1 MEALVS
7 GISRRFAVA
16 GVAVAAAAIAAC
28 ESATAPRSGV
38 QRIALGTI
46 VSGSVAAG
54 DSARLYAFS
63 VTAGAK
69 YIVYAAVTAG
79 AIQLEVQ
86 DSARQN
92 SYGTGAAGPSGLPIV
107 ENPALQFFS
116 NASAAR
122 LLVVSGLPA
131 GAAAQYQLLLYEEND
146 APESRPAAFAIGDT
160 ISGETID
167 PSNDVDVFTSVVQG
181 GTDFVTVAEA
191 PAVTGVGTLEVLV
204 LDSTDFSPEAYA
216 FIMPGGPASATTG
229 RVHAATTRTY
239 RFEFAAASGTG
250 WPAFD
255 GPYRFWTYA
264 ISRAPEHRAAAVPF
278 NSVVADER
286 FDRALDVDEF
296 TFTAAVGT
304 QVDGFV
310 QAAVPA
316 HLEIAAPSGTVLA
329 TAAAGSDTNLY
340 ARSTGPTTLAQ
351 AGSYVARVVA
361 DGELVADTGAYRLY
375 LYLVNPKPES
385 VPDSIGPG
393 DTIAGEAI
401 DLPGDIDEFRF
412 VASAGQEFT
421 AFLQARSG
429 DATTLLQLD
438 VVDAD
443 GTVLGSVQSTGTDTS
458 LLGQVT
464 PRVAMHTTGTHRLR
478 VSGVP
483 ATGARNR
490 GPYRVFLYKVN
501 RQPENHADTLAPGDS
516 VFNEAIDA
524 PSDVDEYRVHVL
536 DTVGV
541 DLRIQLPD
549 SAQGYITAQLV
560 DSASALPLGNT
571 GASGGGT
578 GQTGSVILAPGTYI
592 VRIDGARGPYQLWL
606 YRFKLGPETAPDTI
620 VVGDTVQGESIDVP
634 GDIDVYHFF
643 ARAWHPINVMLQ
655 DMATSGS
662 QGIQA
667 VIYGSYPY
675 PVMTVGSRPGATSLA
690 DHQTVRMD
698 PPATGWYTVTVS
710 AGSPETGPYRLAI
723 VPVSTT
729 PESVSPTLAIGDS
742 VTAEAI
748 DFPGDWDQYT
758 VTATPGQTLTVL
770 FGTNAPCCNLYPY
783 VFVFD
788 PVTGDTLASN
798 VGQGQRLAGPFS
810 VPSGGVVAVA
820 VLEQT
825 RRTLRE
831 CYDATCGGTFG
842 YTGAYWLQVVA
853 VNRAPETASA
863 TYVLGD
869 TVSSEAVFP
878 VGDIDEF
885 TLTAT
890 PGAVLSAWYR
900 LRADAVPA
908 GSLMTMVVV
917 DPATGAVLAG
927 SGAAV
932 SGSSPS
938 FFGPGSFTV
947 PASGTVVLRFMG
959 YGPFGEGV
967 GTAPY
972 EFFVSSGP

>member
-1 MEALVS
+1 MRATLTC
-7 GISRRFAVA
+7 RTQLAV
-16 GVAVAAAAIAAC
+16 GLAVAAGALGSC
-28 ESATAPRSGV
+28 ESATAPRASV
-38 QRIALGTI
+38 ERIAVGSV
-46 VSGSVAAG
+46 VSGTLTTG
-54 DSARLYAFS
+54 DTARVYAFT
-63 VTAGAK
+63 VTAGAT
-69 YIVYAAVTAG
+69 YVVYAAVTAG
-79 AIQLEVQ
+79 VVQLQVL
-86 DSARQN
+86 DSTRQAVLG
-92 SYGTGAAGPSGLPIV
+92 SGEAGASNLPMV
-107 ENPALQFFS
+107 ENPALFYRS
-116 NASAAR
+116 DVSTGR
-122 LLVVSGLPA
+122 LLVVSGSPA
-131 GAAAQYQLLLYEEND
+131 GSAARYQLLLYQENET
-146 APESRPAAFAIGDT
+146 PESRPAAFMIGDT
-160 ISGETID
+160 IDGETID
-167 PSNDVDVFTSVVQG
+167 PSNDVDVFTALLQAGQDVVA
-181 GTDFVTVAEA
+181 VAEA
-191 PAVTGVGTLEVLV
+191 PAVSGVGTLELSV
-204 LDSTDFSPEAYA
+204 LDSADFSPLSFALVT
-216 FIMPGGPASATTG
+216 PGAPASATTG
-229 RVHAATTRTY
+229 RVHAATTGTY
-239 RFEFAAASGTG
+239 QFRFQAATGTG

-255 GPYRFWTYA
+255 GPYRFWTYTVN
-264 ISRAPEHRAAAVPF
+264 RAPEHRAAAIPF
-278 NSVVADER
+278 DTAVVDER
-286 FDRALDVDEF
+286 FDRAMDVDEF
-296 TFTAAVGT
+296 TFSAAAGT
-304 QVDGFV
+304 EISGFL
-310 QAAVPA
+310 QSAVPA
-316 HLEIAAPSGTVLA
+316 HLEIAPQSGAAIAAV
-329 TAAAGSDTNLY
+329 AAGSDTSLF
-340 ARSTGPTTLAQ
+340 ARSTGRATLTQ
-351 AGSYVARVVA
+351 TGSYIARVVA
-361 DGELVADTGAYRLY
+361 DGQLTADTGAYRLY
-375 LYLVNPKPES
+375 LYLINRRPES
-385 VPDSIGPG
+385 IPDSIVPG
-393 DTIAGEAI
+393 DTVAGEAI
-401 DLPGDIDEFRF
+401 DLPGDVDEFRF

-421 AFLQARSG
+421 AFLQAKSG
-429 DATTLLQLD
+429 SAATVLQLD
-438 VVDAD
+438 IVDAD
-443 GTVLGSVQSTGTDTS
+443 GTVLGSVQSTGTDGS

-464 PRVAMHTTGTHRLR
+464 PRVAMRTTGTHRLR
-478 VSGVP
+478 VSGAP
-483 ATGARNR
+483 ATGAQNR
-490 GPYRVFLYKVN
+490 GPYRLFLYKVN
-501 RQPENHADTLAPGDS
+501 RQPENHADTLALGDS

-524 PSDVDEYRVHVL
+524 PGDVDEYRVHVGDSL
-536 DTVGV
+536 GV
-541 DLRIQLPD
+541 DVKVQLPD
-549 SAQGYITAQLV
+549 SLEGYITAQLV
-560 DSASALPLGNT
+560 DSASGLPLGNT
-571 GASGGGT
+571 GASGGGA

-592 VRIDGARGPYQLWL
+592 VRVDGARGPYQLWL

-742 VTAEAI
+742 VTAEVI

-853 VNRAPETASA
+853 VNRAPETAPAAYSI
-863 TYVLGD
+863 GD
-869 TVSSEAVFP
+869 TVSTEAIFP

-890 PGAVLSAWYR
+890 PGKTLTAYLR
-900 LRADAVPA
+900 LRADPAPA
-908 GSLMTMVVV
+908 GSRITLNVV
-917 DPATGAVLAG
+917 DPQTGAVLAG

-932 SGSSPS
+932 SGSSS
-938 FFGPGSFTV
+938 AFFTAGSCVV
-947 PASGTVVLRFMG
+947 PASGLVVIRVLG
-959 YGPFGEGV
+959 YGLFGDGI

-972 EFFVSSGP
+972 AFYVTEAP